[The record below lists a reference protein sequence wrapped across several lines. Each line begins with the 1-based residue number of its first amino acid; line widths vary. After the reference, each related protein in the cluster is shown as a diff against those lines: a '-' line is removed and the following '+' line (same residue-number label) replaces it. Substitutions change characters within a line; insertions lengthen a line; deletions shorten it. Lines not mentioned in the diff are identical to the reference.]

1 MLRVPGELSVLSVLR
16 VLPQVLKVLAAVSL
30 SGLLVTGCSRD
41 EFSDLDEFMDEKRSR
56 PGGVIAPIPAFKAY
70 KAFSYSA
77 TTLRSPFDRP
87 IEIREISQL
96 QSVTTVKPD
105 ESRPKEFL
113 EQFTFDSLGMVG
125 TLSRGGT
132 DWSLIRDPDGGV
144 HRVKVGNF
152 LGRNHGK
159 IVEMTETYVAVIE
172 IVSDGNEGW
181 VERPR
186 TIKLQAVN

>member
-1 MLRVPGELSVLSVLR
+1 MSGRLRSAILLLLAGSVLS
-16 VLPQVLKVLAAVSL
+16 A
-30 SGLLVTGCSRD
+30 CSSD
-41 EFSDLDEFMDEKRSR
+41 EFTDLDEFMQEKLAR
-56 PGGVIAPIPAFKAY
+56 PGGVIAPIPPFKAY

-87 IEIREISQL
+87 IEIREITQL
-96 QSVTTVKPD
+96 QSVSTVKPD
-105 ESRPKEFL
+105 AGRPKEFL
-113 EQFTFDSLGMVG
+113 EQFTFDSLAMVG
-125 TLSRGGT
+125 TLSRSGT
-132 DWSLIRDPDGGV
+132 DWSLIRDPEGGV
-144 HRVKVGNF
+144 HRVRVGHF

-186 TIKLQAVN
+186 TVKLQGS

>member
-1 MLRVPGELSVLSVLR
+1 MLRSLLTLVMVILSSTVLI
-16 VLPQVLKVLAAVSL
+16 
-30 SGLLVTGCSRD
+30 GCTSE
-41 EFSDLDEFMDEKRSR
+41 EFTDLDQFMAEKRAR
-56 PGGVIAPIPAFKAY
+56 PGGVIAPIPPFKAY

-87 IEIREISQL
+87 IEIREITQL
-96 QSVTTVKPD
+96 QSISTVEPD
-105 ESRPKEFL
+105 PERPKEFL

-125 TLSRGGT
+125 SLSRAGT
-132 DWSLIRDPDGGV
+132 DWSLILDPDGGV

-172 IVSDGNEGW
+172 IVSDGNDGW

-186 TIKLQAVN
+186 TVKLHGIN

>member
-1 MLRVPGELSVLSVLR
+1 MSRSLLTLPLLILSSIVLV
-16 VLPQVLKVLAAVSL
+16 
-30 SGLLVTGCSRD
+30 GCTSD
-41 EFSDLDEFMDEKRSR
+41 EFTDLDQFMADKRAR
-56 PGGVIAPIPAFKAY
+56 PGGVIAPIPPFKAY

-87 IEIREISQL
+87 IEIREITQL
-96 QSVTTVKPD
+96 QSVSTVEPD
-105 ESRPKEFL
+105 DERAKEFL
-113 EQFTFDSLGMVG
+113 EQFTFDSLAMVG
-125 TLSRGGT
+125 TLSRSGT
-132 DWSLIRDPDGGV
+132 DWSLIIDPDGGV

-186 TIKLQAVN
+186 TVKLHGIN